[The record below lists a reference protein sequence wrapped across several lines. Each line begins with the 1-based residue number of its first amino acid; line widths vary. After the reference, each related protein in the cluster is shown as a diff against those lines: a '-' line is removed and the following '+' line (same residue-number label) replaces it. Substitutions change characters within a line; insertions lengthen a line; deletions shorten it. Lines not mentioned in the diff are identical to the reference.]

1 MMIDTS
7 AYVGHWPFRKVR
19 GATLQEIAPIAAEN
33 GTTHMIVSSINAIF
47 YKDTMEGNLELVE
60 ELKSYQGDITY
71 IPFAV
76 INPTYPEWEADMK
89 KCITELGFRGIELA
103 PAYHHYSIANEGA
116 AAFQLAGE
124 MGVPVRVQ
132 NEFENIRQHH
142 WMDVTTSP
150 NGDEFAALLA
160 ASEKT
165 CLIIGGYFPCVMGE
179 KLQAILKTRDNV
191 FFDIRRMDTF
201 ADQSWEKTREYMDPK
216 HLCYGTMTPFNY
228 IAPALVRIQFAP
240 GSDEEKKGILSENIR
255 SYLGL

>member
-142 WMDVTTSP
+142 WICLLYTSP
-150 NGDEFAALLA
+150 DRQSIFAGICIAYDRCCKSAGTGSRA
-160 ASEKT
+160 AAKQR
-165 CLIIGGYFPCVMGE
+165 G
-179 KLQAILKTRDNV
+179 
-191 FFDIRRMDTF
+191 
-201 ADQSWEKTREYMDPK
+201 
-216 HLCYGTMTPFNY
+216 
-228 IAPALVRIQFAP
+228 RISAR
-240 GSDEEKKGILSENIR
+240 GSD
-255 SYLGL
+255 